1 MLSYFKKYENDSH
14 FYVKHLK
21 GRMPKVIIDAHV
33 HMNLPEHVANVS
45 EHIIKNDWA
54 LECGFLMANEDLKY
68 YTAQLFP
75 DTDYRTIAF
84 PWPLREADIIAN
96 NEYLSRLVSQGD
108 LNALMCIRP
117 EWNAE
122 YCERILLEGGFI
134 GFKPYPYMA
143 SDTKGTEISIFDFV
157 KREHLKILDKHKKAL
172 ILHLPRRGR
181 LPDDDNIREIKD
193 IVNSYPDIHL
203 IIAHFGRCFTIKHF
217 LEGIR
222 KLGEDKN
229 AIYFDTSAV
238 LNPEIYE
245 AALESLD
252 WTRILFGSDMP
263 ILLWHG
269 KRKWTETEYINLCR
283 EDFSWNKHI
292 EERKKEDHYTFFL
305 YEQIN
310 NILNALQKK
319 GAGDKEKQGLFSDNA
334 LKAFRIEV

>member
-1 MLSYFKKYENDSH
+1 
-14 FYVKHLK
+14 
-21 GRMPKVIIDAHV
+21 
-33 HMNLPEHVANVS
+33 
-45 EHIIKNDWA
+45 
-54 LECGFLMANEDLKY
+54 
-68 YTAQLFP
+68 
-75 DTDYRTIAF
+75 
-84 PWPLREADIIAN
+84 
-96 NEYLSRLVSQGD
+96 
-108 LNALMCIRP
+108 
-117 EWNAE
+117 
-122 YCERILLEGGFI
+122 
-134 GFKPYPYMA
+134 
-143 SDTKGTEISIFDFV
+143 
-157 KREHLKILDKHKKAL
+157 
-172 ILHLPRRGR
+172 
-181 LPDDDNIREIKD
+181 
-193 IVNSYPDIHL
+193 
-203 IIAHFGRCFTIKHF
+203 
-217 LEGIR
+217 
-222 KLGEDKN
+222 LGEDKN